1 MDPLQSSDPLHQR
14 FTELRN
20 ALLKLHKT
28 LLDSERDA
36 YEHDIEKIHTSGQFL
51 GLVMGDPWFAW
62 LRELSQ
68 LIVVI
73 DETQDSK
80 KHPPTALDADRLV
93 AQAKA
98 LLTPEE
104 NGTGFAQRYDQ
115 AMQRDPDV
123 FIAHCQT
130 IKLLGRIG

>member
-1 MDPLQSSDPLHQR
+1 MAQSPSSDPLHLR
-14 FTELRN
+14 LTELRDG
-20 ALLKLHKT
+20 LLKLHKT
-28 LLDSERDA
+28 LLDSERDH
-36 YEHDIEKIHTSGQFL
+36 YEHEVEKIHNAGQFL
-51 GLVMGDPWFAW
+51 GLLMDDPWFVW

-68 LIVVI
+68 LIVLI

-80 KHPPTALDADRLV
+80 KHPPTAQDADRFV

-104 NGTGFAQRYDQ
+104 NGEGFAKRYDQ
-115 AMQRDPDV
+115 AMQRDPGV

-130 IKLLGRIG
+130 VKMMGRL

>member
-1 MDPLQSSDPLHQR
+1 MEPFLSSDPLHQR

-36 YEHDIEKIHTSGQFL
+36 YERDIEKIHTPGQFL
-51 GLVMGDPWFAW
+51 GLVMGDPWFTW

-80 KHPPTALDADRLV
+80 KQPPTAQDADRLV

-98 LLTPEE
+98 LLTPQESGE
-104 NGTGFAQRYDQ
+104 GFAQRYDQ
-115 AMQRDPDV
+115 AMQRDPGV

-130 IKLLGRIG
+130 IKLLGRLG